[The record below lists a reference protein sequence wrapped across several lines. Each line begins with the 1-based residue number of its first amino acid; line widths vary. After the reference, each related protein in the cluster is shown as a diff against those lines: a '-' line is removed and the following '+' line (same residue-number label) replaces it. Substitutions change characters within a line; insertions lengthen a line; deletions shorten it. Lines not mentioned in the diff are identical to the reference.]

1 MTKMKRIDL
10 DKLYIG
16 DKRTIARTI
25 SVIENEEKEAKDI
38 CRRIFSRTGNAF
50 RIGIT
55 GPPGAGKSTL
65 TLRLTQ
71 QFLHSGL
78 KIGILAVDPTSPFTG
93 GALLGDRVR
102 MQEIAMEPDVF
113 VRSMAT
119 RGSLG
124 GLSKK
129 TREAADVLDASGKDI
144 IIMETVGVGQSE
156 LDVAKTADTT
166 LVVLVPESGDSI
178 QAMKAGLMEI
188 ADIFCVNKSDREGAD
203 DAVLA
208 IQNMLELRGS
218 ISEWKIPIHKVIA
231 KFNEGIT
238 DLITSINQHKEY
250 LEKSELLK
258 KKRTLNLIT
267 MIEELVAD
275 ELKTHFWSKEKEYL
289 LHQNIE
295 KIYSRELSV
304 YEFVRNLL
312 KRA

>member
-1 MTKMKRIDL
+1 MDRVDL
-10 DKLYIG
+10 NKLYHG

-25 SVIENEEKEAKDI
+25 SIVENEEKEAREI
-38 CRRIFSRTGNAF
+38 CKKIFSHTGNAY

-71 QFLHSGL
+71 EFLKTGL

-102 MQEIAMEPDVF
+102 MQEVAMEPKVF

-129 TREAADVLDASGKDI
+129 TREAADILDASGKDI

-156 LDVAKTADTT
+156 LDVAKAADTT
-166 LVVLVPESGDSI
+166 IVVLVPESGDSI

-208 IQNMLELRGS
+208 IQNMLELRGKT
-218 ISEWKIPIHKVIA
+218 SEWVIPIHKVIA

-238 DLITSINQHKEY
+238 DLITSINLHKEY
-250 LEKSELLK
+250 LTKSELLK
-258 KKRTLNLIT
+258 QKRMNNLTMMVREMIT
-267 MIEELVAD
+267 D
-275 ELKTHFWSKEKEYL
+275 ELRVHFWSKEKENL
-289 LHQNIE
+289 LQANIE
-295 KIYSRELSV
+295 KIYSRDLCI
-304 YEFVRNLL
+304 YDFAKNLL
-312 KRA
+312 NRA

>member
-1 MTKMKRIDL
+1 MNRIDIN
-10 DKLYIG
+10 KLYNG

-25 SVIENEEKEAKDI
+25 SIIENEDKNAKEI
-38 CRRIFSRTGNAF
+38 LRNIFPRTGNAY

-71 QFLHSGL
+71 LFLKEGL
-78 KIGILAVDPTSPFTG
+78 KIGILAIDPTSPFTG
-93 GALLGDRVR
+93 GALLGDRIR

-129 TREAADVLDASGKDI
+129 TREAADILDASGIDI

-156 LDVAKTADTT
+156 LDVAKAADTT
-166 LVVLVPESGDSI
+166 IVVLVPESGDSI

-188 ADIFCVNKSDREGAD
+188 ADIFAVNKSDREGAD
-203 DAVLA
+203 DAALA
-208 IQNMLELRGS
+208 IQNMLELRGNK
-218 ISEWKIPIHKVIA
+218 SEWNIPIHKVIA

-238 DLITSINQHKEY
+238 GLVVSINLHKDF
-250 LEKSELLK
+250 LIKSELLK
-258 KKRTLNLIT
+258 QKRKDNLVS
-267 MIEELVAD
+267 MIQEMVSD
-275 ELKTHFWSKEKEYL
+275 ELNTRFWNKEKNL
-289 LHQNIE
+289 FLHSNIE

-304 YEFVRNLL
+304 YEFMKELTRL
-312 KRA
+312 

>member
-1 MTKMKRIDL
+1 MNIVDL
-10 DKLYIG
+10 NKLYHG

-25 SVIENEEKEAKDI
+25 SIVENEEKEAKEI
-38 CRRIFSRTGNAF
+38 CKKIFSHTGNAY

-71 QFLHSGL
+71 EFLKAGL

-102 MQEIAMEPDVF
+102 MQEVAMEPNVF

-124 GLSKK
+124 GLSRK
-129 TREAADVLDASGKDI
+129 TREAADILDASGKDI

-156 LDVAKTADTT
+156 LDVAKAADTT
-166 LVVLVPESGDSI
+166 LVVIVPESGDTI

-188 ADIFCVNKSDREGAD
+188 ADVFCVNKSDREGAD

-208 IQNMLELRGS
+208 IQNMLELRGNK
-218 ISEWKIPIHKVIA
+218 SEWNIPIHKVIA
-231 KFNEGIT
+231 KFNEGIL
-238 DLITSINQHKEY
+238 DLITSINRHKDH
-250 LEKSELLK
+250 LVKSELLK
-258 KKRTLNLIT
+258 QKRMENLT
-267 MIEELVAD
+267 MMVREMISD
-275 ELKTHFWSKEKEYL
+275 ELRVHFWSKEKEHL
-289 LHQNIE
+289 LQENIE
-295 KIYSRELSV
+295 KIYSRELCI
-304 YEFVRNLL
+304 YDFAKNLM